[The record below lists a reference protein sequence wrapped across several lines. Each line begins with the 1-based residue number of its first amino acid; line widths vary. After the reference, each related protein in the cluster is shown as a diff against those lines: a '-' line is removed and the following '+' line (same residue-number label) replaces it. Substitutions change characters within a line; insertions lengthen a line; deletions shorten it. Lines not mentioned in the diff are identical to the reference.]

1 VPGRARCPELPPPPS
16 QPAPNMTQR
25 DVLVEGNNLG
35 VIGDGNTVTYH
46 GPVHYGS
53 GHIVNAGRDAH
64 VSFGGRP

>member
-1 VPGRARCPELPPPPS
+1 V
-16 QPAPNMTQR
+16 
-25 DVLVEGNNLG
+25 NNGG
-35 VIGDGNTVTYH
+35 VVGDGNTVTYH